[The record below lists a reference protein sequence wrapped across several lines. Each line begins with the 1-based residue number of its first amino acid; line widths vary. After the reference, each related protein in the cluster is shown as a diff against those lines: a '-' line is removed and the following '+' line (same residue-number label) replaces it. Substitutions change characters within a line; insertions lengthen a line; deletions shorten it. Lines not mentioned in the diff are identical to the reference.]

1 MSAALHPATVF
12 FLYLLPV
19 AVLLRLGR
27 KCADSVSGKAFFFFF
42 WNTRLFFWLT
52 WASGDCRRRG
62 ATAISTLHEA
72 GRPASHP
79 LVWQKRLDAFQRG
92 DAHIRRGHPTGFW
105 LNVRAPYAQITG
117 SEGTFPKQSACC
129 VRRSATWV
137 THRRKGCNTRRM
149 TSLFFFIWQTISSCQ
164 GVLVWC
170 QWVHKKKKILEGSS
184 WFLVNDLVWLERNK
198 RPIKSRVMI

>member
-1 MSAALHPATVF
+1 MSAALHPATAF

-42 WNTRLFFWLT
+42 FLNTRLFFWLT
-52 WASGDCRRRG
+52 WASGGCRRRG

-72 GRPASHP
+72 GRPAIRL
-79 LVWQKRLDAFQRG
+79 LVWRKRLDAFQRG
-92 DAHIRRGHPTGFW
+92 DTDIRRGHPTGFW
-105 LNVRAPYAQITG
+105 SNVRAPYAQITG

-129 VRRSATWV
+129 VCRSATWV

-149 TSLFFFIWQTISSCQ
+149 TSFFFFSFDRRSYRAKAFLPGASEFIR
-164 GVLVWC
+164 
-170 QWVHKKKKILEGSS
+170 KKKYLKEAHDF
-184 WFLVNDLVWLERNK
+184 W
-198 RPIKSRVMI
+198 